1 MKLSVIIPA
10 YNEEKTIAALI
21 DRVRHCGVPELEM
34 IVVNDCSRDK
44 TGEVLA
50 SLPESPDL
58 KIVNHTKNAGKGAAI
73 RTGQKYVTG
82 DAVVVQDA
90 DLEYD
95 PEDFPRM
102 LKILEDGVADVVYG
116 SRYCGESRL
125 VDGFWHAQVNH
136 FLTTFFDLC
145 ANISL
150 TDVETCYKMAR
161 ADFFAKV
168 KLTSDRFGFDPEMTA
183 RLVKLHARFFE
194 VPILYHPRRYDE
206 GKKIG
211 WRDGI
216 TVIWSTIK
224 FCLLGM

>member
-10 YNEEKTIAALI
+10 YNEEKTIAALL
-21 DRVRHCGVPELEM
+21 DRVRHCGVPDLEM
-34 IVVNDCSRDK
+34 IVVNDCSTDR

-50 SLPESPDL
+50 ALPPSPDL
-58 KIVNHTKNAGKGAAI
+58 KIVNHTRNAGKGAAI
-73 RTGQKYVTG
+73 RTGQKYITG
-82 DAVVVQDA
+82 DAAVVQDA

-95 PEDFPRM
+95 PEEFPRM
-102 LKILEDGVADVVYG
+102 LKIIEDNVADVVYG

-125 VDGFWHAQVNH
+125 VDSFWHERVNR
-136 FLTTFFDLC
+136 FLTLFFNLC

-161 ADFFAKV
+161 SDFFRKV
-168 KLTSDRFGFDPEMTA
+168 RLTSDRFGFDPEMTA
-183 RLVKLHARFFE
+183 RLVKLRARFYE
-194 VPILYHPRRYDE
+194 LPIHYHPRRYDE

-216 TVIWSTIK
+216 TVLWSTVK